1 MGRSYRLTHRLQSY
15 AILKVRMLTTL
26 FDNPDPVKLA
36 SEVHLRYLSDDSP
49 GIKRVKHGRGFIYL
63 DTNNKQ
69 IKDLSTLE
77 RIKNL
82 SIPPAWTQVWISPLS
97 YSHLQTTGWDEK
109 GRKQYLYHERWREIS
124 QQHKFDKLIY
134 FGQVLPEIR
143 RQLREDMAVKTLNQR
158 KVVATVIWLL
168 EHTYIRIGNETYAEE
183 NNHFG
188 LTTLHTKHV
197 NVSGST
203 IQFEFVGKSGKR
215 QLVDITHPKVAK
227 TIKKLEEL
235 PGYKLFQYLD
245 VSGARHELTSD
256 EVNAY
261 LKTITG
267 EAITAK
273 DFRTW
278 GGTVLSAVTLNHL
291 GPFESSKQA
300 KTNITQSVKIVA
312 QHLGNTPTVTRNY
325 YIHPLVPESYQ
336 NEKLIPLFEKIKLEK
351 HSSYGLTDNEYAVLT
366 LIKG

>member
-1 MGRSYRLTHRLQSY
+1 
-15 AILKVRMLTTL
+15 MLTTL
-26 FDNPDPVKLA
+26 FDNPDLVKLA

-49 GIKRVKHGRGFIYL
+49 GIKRVKQGRGWIYL
-63 DTNNKQ
+63 DADNKQ

-97 YSHLQTTGWDEK
+97 YSHLQATGLDEK
-109 GRKQYLYHERWREIS
+109 GRKQYLYHQRWREIS

-134 FGQVLPEIR
+134 FGQVLPEMR
-143 RQLREDMAVKTLNQR
+143 RQLGVDMSLKNLNQR

-168 EHTYIRIGNETYAEE
+168 EHTYIRIGNDTYAEE

-215 QLVDITHPKVAK
+215 QLVDIAHPKVAK

-235 PGYKLFQYLD
+235 SGYKLF
-245 VSGARHELTSD
+245 G
-256 EVNAY
+256 
-261 LKTITG
+261 
-267 EAITAK
+267 
-273 DFRTW
+273 
-278 GGTVLSAVTLNHL
+278 
-291 GPFESSKQA
+291 
-300 KTNITQSVKIVA
+300 
-312 QHLGNTPTVTRNY
+312 
-325 YIHPLVPESYQ
+325 
-336 NEKLIPLFEKIKLEK
+336 
-351 HSSYGLTDNEYAVLT
+351 
-366 LIKG
+366 